1 MLHRHVVVVVVV
13 LVLVYYYSPDRFVWF
28 QPDYWAQCE
37 PYCVVGVVYWVVA
50 LSVVVVVAD
59 VVVVL

>member
-50 LSVVVVVAD
+50 LSVVVAD

>member
-1 MLHRHVVVVVVV
+1 MVLHRRVVVVVV
-13 LVLVYYYSPDRFVWF
+13 LVLVYYYSPDKFVWF

-50 LSVVVVVAD
+50 LSVVVVAD